1 MPVAGAVATSSDR
14 SGKPGMS
21 HVQEF
26 DLSNEEAVTQG
37 CPVFSVSLPL
47 RVTNVVSKAHLNCKL
62 DLNDVEQKLP
72 MAQYIP
78 RQFSGLL
85 LRILQP
91 VKAHCQIYSNG
102 KITIN
107 GGESLRQN
115 RALAKRFT
123 DQLISVGYNCD
134 LSDYTVVNIV
144 CSVDLHRKLPL

>member
-1 MPVAGAVATSSDR
+1 MATSSDR

-37 CPVFSVSLPL
+37 CPIFSVGPTL

-78 RQFSGLL
+78 RWFSGLL

-91 VKAHCQIYSNG
+91 VKFHCQLHSNG
-102 KITIN
+102 KITVN
-107 GGESLRQN
+107 GGENLRQN
-115 RALAKRFT
+115 RTLAKRFT
-123 DQLISVGYNCD
+123 DQLINVRYN
-134 LSDYTVVNIV
+134 
-144 CSVDLHRKLPL
+144 

>member
-1 MPVAGAVATSSDR
+1 
-14 SGKPGMS
+14 MS

-26 DLSNEEAVTQG
+26 DLNNEEAVTQG
-37 CPVFSVSLPL
+37 YPVFSLGPTL
-47 RVTNVVSKAHLNCKL
+47 RVTNVISKAHLDCKL

-78 RQFSGLL
+78 RRFSGLL

-107 GGESLRQN
+107 GGKSLRQN

-123 DQLISVGYNCD
+123 DQLISVRYN
-134 LSDYTVVNIV
+134 
-144 CSVDLHRKLPL
+144 